1 MALRRLTEKQKHIVG
16 ISGLCLLT
24 LLGIGLMA
32 YPWLSSAY
40 MNRVRSEIL
49 TEYQAQI
56 ASSNHEQ
63 LDEIRKSAITYNSQ
77 LSRGEMS
84 LLEPEEN
91 GYFEQLVVPNTSN
104 VMAYIHIPKI
114 HVDLP
119 IYHGVGTD
127 SLNAGCGHMPQSS
140 LPIGGESTHSVL
152 SAHTGMAN
160 SAMFSDLPILAPG
173 DIFQIE
179 VLGEILTYEIQ
190 SPADIQ
196 TVLPVEVQAIQIKN
210 GQDLC
215 TLVTCVPFGINSH
228 RLLVTGHRIQPP
240 EIIQENLED
249 LPVIDEE
256 TDSVWLSEYK
266 SALVMGT
273 IIIVLMILG
282 ASCTVCYLSRKQGKF
297 TK

>member
-1 MALRRLTEKQKHIVG
+1 MAFRRLTEKQKHILG
-16 ISGLCLLT
+16 ISGLCILT
-24 LLGIGLMA
+24 LLGIGLMV

-40 MNRVRSEIL
+40 MNQVRSKIQ

-56 ASSNHEQ
+56 SASNQEQ
-63 LDEIRKSAITYNSQ
+63 LDEIREAAMTYNGQ
-77 LSRGEMS
+77 LARGEMS

-91 GYFEQLVVPNTSN
+91 GYYEQLIVPNTSN
-104 VMAYIHIPKI
+104 VMAYIHIPTI

-160 SAMFSDLPILAPG
+160 SAMFSDLPLLAPG

-179 VLGEILTYEIQ
+179 VLGETLTYEIQ
-190 SPADIQ
+190 SSEDIQ
-196 TVLPVEVQAIQIKN
+196 TVLPVEVQAVQIKN

-215 TLVTCVPFGINSH
+215 TLVTCIPFGINSH
-228 RLLVTGHRIQPP
+228 RLLVTGHRIPTP
-240 EIIQENLED
+240 EVIQEKLED
-249 LPVIDEE
+249 LPLKEE
-256 TDSVWLSEYK
+256 KSDSVWLSEYK
-266 SALVMGT
+266 SALLIGT
-273 IIIVLMILG
+273 IIIFCMALG
-282 ASCTVCYLSRKQGKF
+282 AAGTVYYISRKQGKF